1 MFVIN
6 VVLQKKVSMKNFKI
20 EEALARAK
28 DNGARIFKTDIAAK
42 LWPES
47 NIDTQ
52 RMNMSNLC
60 NGRSTR
66 IKPEWA
72 LIICDM
78 CGCTLD
84 FLFGKDDEK

>member
-1 MFVIN
+1 
-6 VVLQKKVSMKNFKI
+6 MKNFRV

-28 DNGARIFKTDIAAK
+28 DRGLKIYKNEIAAK

-47 NIDTQ
+47 NKSTQ
-52 RMNMSNLC
+52 SVNMLNLC

-72 LIICDM
+72 LVICDM